1 MKIRHLPMKIPSL
14 LFDPQLQYFLSGRI
28 WLENSLPFLPQTI
41 RYHQTQ
47 HLIELQAGIQKKRC
61 RRCHSKNLYH
71 FFCSK
76 CKGPCSYCLDCFN
89 MGRISNCS
97 QLVQWIGP
105 KVKQNEQPKMTWTG
119 QLTLAQQRVVRECLT
134 VATDYLIHAVTGA
147 GKTEMLFPLIE
158 EYLQRGKRVCI
169 ATPRTDVVLEL
180 LPRLQQAFQLT
191 EVHAFY
197 AGSGHQKKYA
207 PLVLATTH
215 QLLRFE
221 NAFDLII
228 VDEADAFPYS
238 YDKKLKY
245 AVQKAKN
252 DTARIILVTATP
264 TKKQRQ
270 LYIRK
275 KSYSFL
281 SRRFHGADLPV
292 PTYES
297 LWSYERKLRK
307 GKLPKKLA
315 QWVQRCLQEKKPF
328 LLFFPT
334 IELMHSALP
343 IIQVYDSS
351 IRAVHAK
358 EKLRKSSVQQLR
370 DGQIA
375 GLLTTTILERG
386 ITIANL
392 QVAIIGAECRIFTAA
407 ALIQISGRVG
417 RSKTSPTGQ
426 VMFYHHGIT
435 KQMDRACEEIRRLN
449 KIGDDND

>member
-1 MKIRHLPMKIPSL
+1 MRIRHLPSKIPFPL
-14 LFDPQLQYFLSGRI
+14 VDPQLQSFLSGRI
-28 WLENSLPFLPQTI
+28 WLEDHLPFLNQTI
-41 RYHQTQ
+41 QYHIKYK
-47 HLIELQAGIQKKRC
+47 LIERQSGIQQKRC
-61 RRCHSKNLYH
+61 RRCHSQHLYP

-76 CKGPCSYCLDCFN
+76 CQGPCSYCLDCFN

-97 QLVQWIGP
+97 QLVQWTGP
-105 KVKQNEQPKMTWTG
+105 KIKQSEQPKMTWNG
-119 QLTLAQQRVVRECLT
+119 QLTPAQQRVVNECL
-134 VATDYLIHAVTGA
+134 AMSTDYLIHAVTGA

-158 EYLQRGKRVCI
+158 SSLQQGKRVCL

-180 LPRLQQAFQLT
+180 LPRLQQAFQKT
-191 EVHAFY
+191 EVQAFY
-197 AGSGHQKKYA
+197 GGSGHPKQYA

-221 NAFDLII
+221 HTFDLIL

-238 YDKKLKY
+238 YDKKLQY

-252 DTARIILVTATP
+252 EKARTIIVTATP

-270 LYIRK
+270 LYLHN

-281 SRRFHGADLPV
+281 ARRFHGADLPT
-292 PTYES
+292 PQYES

-315 QWVQRCLQEKKPF
+315 QWIQQCLQQKKPF

-334 IELMHSALP
+334 IELMHIALP
-343 IIQVYDSS
+343 LIQAYDAS
-351 IRAVHAK
+351 IQAVHAK
-358 EKLRKSSVQQLR
+358 EELRKPYVQQLR
-370 DGQIA
+370 DGQVS

-392 QVAIIGAECRIFTAA
+392 QVAIVGAERRIFHAH

-417 RSKTSPTGQ
+417 RSKEMPTGQ
-426 VMFYHHGIT
+426 VIFYHHGIT
-435 KQMDRACEEIRRLN
+435 KQMDAACDEIRRLN
-449 KIGDDND
+449 EIGDDNG